1 MPKKKE
7 KIVTLRMNQE
17 SYQTIEDY
25 AKVKGLSSPAA
36 SLISSSHLTNNDS
49 GSKCIPLTGKC

>member
-25 AKVKGLSSPAA
+25 AKVKGLSSPAV
-36 SLISSSHLTNNDS
+36 LFNLYTT
-49 GSKCIPLTGKC
+49 LF